1 MKPTWKQ
8 FANTFLQGQMVARR
22 LVTVS
27 IIVLILGALIPAV
40 LPTPV
45 CAAEIPTVTT
55 QTATYVGT
63 ATARLNGYLTDDGG
77 EVCEYRFQYGYASG
91 VYAFETTWTGAEATH
106 SRFYTDVSSLISD
119 TTYYFRVQAR
129 NSMGASNGIERS
141 FTTTWEL
148 SSPTEFNARATSGT
162 EISLLWMKGGG
173 SDNTLIM
180 MGTNTYSTSPDEGT
194 QAYFGKSPSI
204 SVTDLTPGTTY
215 YFSAWSES
223 NGVYSAEYSYAMTTT
238 LAGVPVTVPA
248 STTGPT
254 NWFLWPDYTKLSN
267 LPLYSQVLAVFDAY
281 YLPYNTGWVILAL
294 FIAALLGVAAL
305 FLSNGEVWIAVIT
318 IIVAIVVQSLMGM
331 IGLWIILVMAI
342 IGGTYAFLKA
352 RPT

>member
-8 FANTFLQGQMVARR
+8 FANTFLQGQMAARR

-55 QTATYVGT
+55 QTATHVGT
-63 ATARLNGYLTDDGG
+63 ATAQLNGYLADDGG
-77 EVCEYRFQYGYASG
+77 EVCEYRFEYGYASG
-91 VYAFETTWTGAEATH
+91 VYAFQTPWTGAEIIH
-106 SRFYTDVSSLISD
+106 SRFYTNVSSLISD

-129 NSMGASNGIERS
+129 NSMYVGNGIERS

-162 EISLLWMKGGG
+162 EISLSWMKGGG

-180 MGTNTYSTSPDEGT
+180 MGTDTYSTSSDEGT
-194 QAYFGKSPSI
+194 QAYFGRSPSI
-204 SVTDLTPGTTY
+204 SVIDLTPGTTY

-223 NGVYSAEYSYAMTTT
+223 NDVYSAEYSYAMTTT

-248 STTGPT
+248 STTEPT
-254 NWFLWPDYTKLSN
+254 NWFLWPDYTRLSN
-267 LPLYSQVLAVFDAY
+267 LPLYSQFLAGFDAY
-281 YLPYNTGWVILAL
+281 HLPYNTGWVILAL

-305 FLSNGEVWIAVIT
+305 FLSNGETWIAVIT
-318 IIVAIVVQSLMGM
+318 IIVAIVVQSLIGM
-331 IGLWIILVMAI
+331 IGLWILLVMAI